1 MPGTALVTL
10 GPDLSFAAASIF
22 ITSSNPKSFQESAG
36 SALVMIQNIAAA
48 IMTAVGDSIGQRHG
62 SAAGYDFDLE
72 GVRAMWWFSL
82 GISLLGALIC
92 AVFVRI
98 PRSEEK
104 DHVLLTVRQECIIV
118 SIDAECSNV
127 HIHYPPMSSRSL
139 GSAYVNKTL
148 ALNST
153 PAFLICYRALRR
165 GVIKA
170 PASNPSRWSI
180 IRGGAETRNRR

>member
-1 MPGTALVTL
+1 MPGIALVTL

-22 ITSSNPKSFQESAG
+22 ITSSNPKSFQGSAG
-36 SALVMIQNIAAA
+36 SVLVMIQNIAAA
-48 IMTAVGDSIGQRHG
+48 IMTAVGDSIGQRPS

-72 GVRAMWWFSL
+72 GVRAIWWLSL

-127 HIHYPPMSSRSL
+127 HYPLPSYELPKSWI
-139 GSAYVNKTL
+139 GVCKQNPCPKF
-148 ALNST
+148 NSGFSHMLSC
-153 PAFLICYRALRR
+153 PAQ
-165 GVIKA
+165 GVY
-170 PASNPSRWSI
+170 
-180 IRGGAETRNRR
+180 